1 MSRQLSF
8 SMDKETENNFLK
20 FLEENDFILIND
32 NGEILDYNDI
42 NTLFVLI
49 TRQDYLPHLA
59 YNDNGVNLFDSLVID
74 YIRNNIIVSKKRIN
88 GGRIWISDAYKE
100 EQFSMYK
107 ESFQKDYNIIKKW
120 IQKNVP
126 YQYLYINGKQSVG
139 KRYIS
144 NSLVKLLEEWHSS

>member
-8 SMDKETENNFLK
+8 SMDKETENNFFK
-20 FLEENDFILIND
+20 FLEENDFILLNRD
-32 NGEILDYNDI
+32 GEILDYNDI

-59 YNDNGVNLFDSLVID
+59 YNHNGVNLFDSLVID
-74 YIRNNIIVSKKRIN
+74 YLRNKISVSEKRIKA
-88 GGRIWISDAYKE
+88 GRIWISDAYKE
-100 EQFSMYK
+100 EHFSMYK

-126 YQYLYINGKQSVG
+126 YQYLYINGKQSLE

-144 NSLVKLLEEWHSS
+144 NSLVKLLEEWRSS

>member
-1 MSRQLSF
+1 MILF
-8 SMDKETENNFLK
+8 FLI
-20 FLEENDFILIND
+20 DGD
-32 NGEILDYNDI
+32 ILDYNDI

-49 TRQDYLPHLA
+49 TGQDYLQHLA
-59 YNDNGVNLFDSLVID
+59 YNDNWVDLFDSLVID
-74 YIRNNIIVSKKRIN
+74 YTRNNIIVSKKRIN
-88 GGRIWISDAYKE
+88 DGRIWISDAYKE

-126 YQYLYINGKQSVG
+126 YQYLYINGKQSSE
-139 KRYIS
+139 KEYIS

>member
-1 MSRQLSF
+1 MSRQLIF
-8 SMDKETENNFLK
+8 SMDKETENNFFK
-20 FLEENDFILIND
+20 FLEENDFILLNRD
-32 NGEILDYNDI
+32 GEILDYNDI

-74 YIRNNIIVSKKRIN
+74 YLRNKISVSEKRIKA
-88 GGRIWISDAYKE
+88 GRIWISDAYKE
-100 EQFSMYK
+100 EHFSMYK

-126 YQYLYINGKQSVG
+126 YQYLYINGKQSLG

-144 NSLVKLLEEWHSS
+144 NSLVKLLEEWRSS